1 MRHKK
6 LEKRIALLISTKDLT
21 KLRQLEAAYDVPIS
35 SVIRTLIR
43 QAAVPVWF
51 GGVRVPR

>member
-1 MRHKK
+1 MRRKHPTNEVP
-6 LEKRIALLISTKDLT
+6 LNCRITKTDLA

-43 QAAVPVWF
+43 QASIPTVEQLVK
-51 GGVRVPR
+51 